1 MLDSYDLKI
10 LSVLQQHGDAGPQ
23 EVSQKVALS
32 PSQCSRRMQ
41 ALRKAGHIRGVHATL
56 DPEAVGIGIQA
67 YVLVTMK
74 SHAPDAADAFRER
87 LMALDEVL
95 ECRKLTG
102 VADLIV
108 RIATHDLTT
117 FNHLLTRKLLSAPEI
132 ASAQSSI
139 ILEDVKNTT
148 ALPLRFAAGEAGR

>member
-1 MLDSYDLKI
+1 MLDNYDLKI
-10 LSVLQQHGDAGPQ
+10 LAVLQANGDAGPQ
-23 EVSQKVALS
+23 DVSQKVALS

-41 ALRKAGHIRGVHATL
+41 ALRKAGHIRGVHALL
-56 DPEAVGIGIQA
+56 DRDSVGIGIEA

-74 SHAPDAADAFRER
+74 SHAPEAADAFRER
-87 LMALDEVL
+87 LMALDEVM

-108 RIATHDLTT
+108 RIATHNLAT
-117 FNHLLTRKLLSAPEI
+117 FNQLLTRKLLSAPEV

-139 ILEDVKNTT
+139 VLEDVKNTT
-148 ALPLRFAAGEAGR
+148 ALPLRFAET